1 MRDCDSGRVVWEA
14 RDVNPR
20 PGDPPL
26 DGAAQLAALGALPPC
41 LPHTSSSV
49 CVPPLAARLP
59 ASLLRASAASR
70 QVTFASADVLHRL
83 RMAQVMWL
91 QLGGGGGG
99 SIRWLP
105 LERNQERLGFV
116 MPGST
121 NTWEG
126 IVESA
131 DAVAEQ
137 RGGAQAAAAASSSRP
152 SAADLSG
159 RLFVETSFS
168 EGERLL
174 ARSTLRVWYDAPP

>member
-1 MRDCDSGRVVWEA
+1 MSRLWTMRCSW
-14 RDVNPR
+14 R
-20 PGDPPL
+20 PWAPSRPVSFHL
-26 DGAAQLAALGALPPC
+26 
-41 LPHTSSSV
+41 SSP
-49 CVPPLAARLP
+49 VPPLPAAHLP

-91 QLGGGGGG
+91 RLGGPGGGP
-99 SIRWLP
+99 SAAAPAPVRWLP
-105 LERNQERLGFV
+105 LERNLERLGFV

-131 DAVAEQ
+131 EAIAEQ
-137 RGGAQAAAAASSSRP
+137 RGGPQAAAAAASRP
-152 SAADLSG
+152 SASDLSG

-174 ARSTLRVWYDAPP
+174 ARSTLCVWYDAPP